1 MSKCI
6 KCGAEIPEGTTFCA
20 QCGTTQPQEGVQDTP
35 QEETQVQPEP
45 QPQAGPQVQPGP
57 QPQAGPYQQQGGP
70 QQQQY
75 QQGGPQQ
82 QYQQGGPQQQQYQQG
97 GPQQQYQQ
105 GGPQQ
110 QYQQGGPQ
118 QQYQQGGPQQQYQ
131 QGGPQQQYQQQQGSN
146 SSWSRPTTI
155 YQYRKDPQYSLS
167 NKAAGVLCYVGWI
180 GIIITLCMGDTKD
193 PFVKFHLNYGLIYSI
208 AAVVCSALQVV
219 NAIPVLGQILSI
231 LLLLVTFGILV
242 LDIIGLIEALDM
254 KCTERPYLESI
265 KLIK

>member
-70 QQQQY
+70 Q
-75 QQGGPQQ
+75 
-82 QYQQGGPQQQQYQQG
+82 
-97 GPQQQYQQ
+97 QQQYQQ